1 MKILAR
7 QGFFPNIPPASFGHR
22 ACFPKGRIQIILQP
36 VRKESS
42 VSPFSSLRLS
52 AILLSASL
60 FGLLAQTAGL
70 ASTASGRPVELRTL
84 VVETGSPGVRIPIP
98 RTSAFAGSRKM
109 VFRFL
114 GTPKFFVGV
123 IIQSFDAR
131 GHLLHHGL
139 FDQGPIDEVLS
150 RALFHRDER
159 IQILGIFQEGHGM
172 VLRIRRFASGQL
184 LDLPLDRA
192 LSLLTARIGS
202 QKDLVWAAR

>member
-1 MKILAR
+1 M
-7 QGFFPNIPPASFGHR
+7 
-22 ACFPKGRIQIILQP
+22 
-36 VRKESS
+36 
-42 VSPFSSLRLS
+42 SPRPTLRLP

-60 FGLLAQTAGL
+60 FGLLTQTPTF
-70 ASTASGRPVELRTL
+70 ASTASERPVELRTL

-123 IIQSFDAR
+123 IVQSFDAR

-150 RALFHRDER
+150 RAVFHQDER
-159 IQILGIFQEGHGM
+159 IQILGIFQKDHGK
-172 VLRIRRFASGQL
+172 VLRIRRFASGQT

-202 QKDLVWAAR
+202 QKDLVWAVR

>member
-1 MKILAR
+1 M
-7 QGFFPNIPPASFGHR
+7 
-22 ACFPKGRIQIILQP
+22 
-36 VRKESS
+36 
-42 VSPFSSLRLS
+42 SPRPTLRLP

-60 FGLLAQTAGL
+60 FGLLTQTPTF
-70 ASTASGRPVELRTL
+70 ASTAPERPVELRTL
-84 VVETGSPGVRIPIP
+84 VVETGAPGVRIPIP

-123 IIQSFDAR
+123 IVQSFDAR

-150 RALFHRDER
+150 RAVFHRDER
-159 IQILGIFQEGHGM
+159 IQILGIFQKDHGK
-172 VLRIRRFASGQL
+172 VLRIRRLASGQT

-202 QKDLVWAAR
+202 QKDLVWAVR